1 MPLPFVPYYTT
12 RIMKSNSKV
21 IKLTGN
27 SYAVLALLEQFG
39 ESTSYDIKHA
49 IELSIQNFWPVPHTT
64 AYEEPAR
71 LAAAGYLSVRQEEEG
86 RRRRFYSLTEK
97 GHEAL
102 AAWAADPEVAP
113 PQLRE
118 EAILKVFAGGA
129 PGPLVDSRRAWHEAK
144 REELAAMLREVR
156 ESGDSSF
163 AASERTLMTGVGY
176 HQKMLELM
184 DLLMKERDPT

>member
-1 MPLPFVPYYTT
+1 
-12 RIMKSNSKV
+12 MKSNSKV

-27 SYAVLALLEQFG
+27 SYAVMALLEQFG
-39 ESTSYDIKHA
+39 ESTSYDIKQA
-49 IELSIQNFWPVPHTT
+49 IEISIQNFWPVPHTT

-71 LAAAGYLSVRQEEEG
+71 LAAAGYLTVRQEEGG

-118 EAILKVFAGGA
+118 EAILKVFAGGP
-129 PGPLVDSRRAWHEAK
+129 PGPLSESRRAWHEAK
-144 REELAAMLREVR
+144 REELAGLLQEVR
-156 ESGDSSF
+156 KTEDLSL

-176 HQKMLELM
+176 HQKMLELL
-184 DLLMKERDPT
+184 DLLGETG

>member
-1 MPLPFVPYYTT
+1 
-12 RIMKSNSKV
+12 MKSNPKV

-39 ESTSYDIKHA
+39 ESTSYDIKQA
-49 IELSIQNFWPVPHTT
+49 IEASIQNFWPVPHTT

-102 AAWAADPEVAP
+102 SAWAADPEVAP

-118 EAILKVFAGGA
+118 EAILKVFAGGD
-129 PGPLVDSRRAWHEAK
+129 PGPLAESRKAWHEAK
-144 REELAAMLREVR
+144 REELAGMLREVR
-156 ESGDSSF
+156 KAEDGSL

-176 HQKMLELM
+176 HQKMLELLESLEGAG
-184 DLLMKERDPT
+184 DSAGDSS

>member
-1 MPLPFVPYYTT
+1 
-12 RIMKSNSKV
+12 MKSKPKA

-39 ESTSYDIKHA
+39 ESTSYDIKQA
-49 IELSIQNFWPVPHTT
+49 IEASIQNFWPVPHTT

-71 LAAAGYLSVRQEEEG
+71 LAAADYLSVRQEEGG

-97 GHEAL
+97 GREAL
-102 AAWAADPEVAP
+102 SAWAADPEVAP

-118 EAILKVFAGGA
+118 EAILKVFAGGD
-129 PGPLVDSRRAWHEAK
+129 PGPLAESRKAWHEAK
-144 REELAAMLREVR
+144 REELTGMLREVR
-156 ESGDSSF
+156 KAEDGSL

-176 HQKMLELM
+176 HQKMLELLE
-184 DLLMKERDPT
+184 LLEKASGPS

>member
-1 MPLPFVPYYTT
+1 
-12 RIMKSNSKV
+12 MKSKSTDIAKN
-21 IKLTGN
+21 IRLTGN

-39 ESTSYDIKHA
+39 ESTSYDIKQA

-71 LAAAGYLSVRQEEEG
+71 LATDGYLSVRQEEGG

-102 AAWAADPEVAP
+102 AAWAADPAVAP

-118 EAILKVFAGGA
+118 EAILKVFAGGDPA
-129 PGPLVDSRRAWHEAK
+129 PLAESRRTWHEAK
-144 REELAAMLREVR
+144 RDELAGLLAEVR
-156 ESGDSSF
+156 ATGEGSL

-176 HQKMLELM
+176 HQKMLELL
-184 DLLMKERDPT
+184 DSLEGADG

>member
-1 MPLPFVPYYTT
+1 
-12 RIMKSNSKV
+12 MKSKSTDIAKN
-21 IKLTGN
+21 IRLTGN

-39 ESTSYDIKHA
+39 ESTSYDIKQA

-71 LAAAGYLSVRQEEEG
+71 LATAGYLSVRQEEGG

-118 EAILKVFAGGA
+118 EAILKVFAGGDPA
-129 PGPLVDSRRAWHEAK
+129 PLAESRRAWHTAK
-144 REELAAMLREVR
+144 RDELAGLLAEVR
-156 ESGDSSF
+156 AAGEGSL

-176 HQKMLELM
+176 HQKMLELL
-184 DLLMKERDPT
+184 DSLEGADG

>member
-1 MPLPFVPYYTT
+1 
-12 RIMKSNSKV
+12 MKSKPPAITKN
-21 IKLTGN
+21 IRLTGN

-39 ESTSYDIKHA
+39 ESTPYDIKQA

-71 LAAAGYLSVRQEEEG
+71 LATGGYLAVRQEEGG

-97 GHEAL
+97 GREAL

-118 EAILKVFAGGA
+118 EAILKVFAGGPPA
-129 PGPLVDSRRAWHEAK
+129 PLANSRRAWHEAK
-144 REELAAMLREVR
+144 REELSAMLAEVR
-156 ESGDSSF
+156 KAGDPSL
-163 AASERTLMTGVGY
+163 AASERTLLTGVGY
-176 HQKMLELM
+176 HQKMIELL
-184 DLLMKERDPT
+184 DLLNTTRGPG

>member
-1 MPLPFVPYYTT
+1 
-12 RIMKSNSKV
+12 MKSKYKS
-21 IKLTGN
+21 IRLTGN

-39 ESTSYDIKHA
+39 ESTSYDIKQA
-49 IELSIQNFWPVPHTT
+49 IEVSIRNFWPVPHTT

-71 LAAAGYLSVRQEEEG
+71 LASGGYLSVRQEEEG

-102 AAWAADPEVAP
+102 AAWASDPEVAP

-118 EAILKVFAGGA
+118 EAILKVFAGGP
-129 PGPLVDSRRAWHEAK
+129 PGPLAEARRAWHEAK
-144 REELAAMLREVR
+144 RDELAAILAEVR
-156 ESGDSSF
+156 KAEAADL

-176 HQKMLELM
+176 HTKMLELL
-184 DLLMKERDPT
+184 DLLAKGEEPGSS

>member
-1 MPLPFVPYYTT
+1 
-12 RIMKSNSKV
+12 MKSKPKV

-27 SYAVLALLEQFG
+27 SYAVMALLEQFG
-39 ESTSYDIKHA
+39 ESTPYDIKQA
-49 IELSIQNFWPVPHTT
+49 IEVSIQNFWPVPHTT

-71 LAAAGYLSVRQEEEG
+71 LAAAGYLSERQEEGG

-97 GHEAL
+97 GRKAL
-102 AAWAADPEVAP
+102 SAWAADPEVAP

-129 PGPLVDSRRAWHEAK
+129 PGPLAESRRAWHEAK
-144 REELAAMLREVR
+144 RDELAGLLREVR
-156 ESGDSSF
+156 KAEDDSF

-176 HQKMLELM
+176 HQKMLELL
-184 DLLMKERDPT
+184 DSLGQPDGLA

>member
-1 MPLPFVPYYTT
+1 
-12 RIMKSNSKV
+12 MKSKPTD
-21 IKLTGN
+21 IDKQIRLTGN

-39 ESTSYDIKHA
+39 ESTSYDIKQA

-71 LAAAGYLSVRQEEEG
+71 LAAGGYLSVRQEEGG

-102 AAWAADPEVAP
+102 AAWAADPAVAP

-118 EAILKVFAGGA
+118 EAILKVFAGGD
-129 PGPLVDSRRAWHEAK
+129 PGPLAESRRAWHEAK
-144 REELAAMLREVR
+144 REELAGLLREVR
-156 ESGDSSF
+156 AAEDPAL

-176 HQKMLELM
+176 HQKMLELL
-184 DLLMKERDPT
+184 DLLAQAADA